1 MSRNLITSF
10 SLSLLNPTKKELNAM
25 ADLLM
30 ISRPLIKPTVEY
42 IVYNNGSPIRG
53 NIIHGRI
60 PNIKVL
66 AYLTSTDYNEVD
78 LRVKDIV
85 KPLR

>member
-1 MSRNLITSF
+1 MARNLVTSF

-25 ADLLM
+25 ADLLVL
-30 ISRPLIKPTVEY
+30 SRPLIKPSVEY
-42 IVYNNGSPIRG
+42 IVYSGGSPIRAD
-53 NIIHGRI
+53 IIYGRI

-66 AYLTSTDYNEVD
+66 TYLASTDYNEID
-78 LRVKDIV
+78 LRVKDI